1 MYRQSAIGLK
11 SRCFHC
17 VIGLFGTIFG
27 EKGLLADRRTPDGE
41 LTLQTVAFPIFTNAG
56 GDIFGGWVI
65 SQMDIA
71 AGTCAAQRAQG
82 RCSTVAID
90 AMTFHAPINI
100 GDLVSVYAKILKT
113 GRTSIRMHVE
123 TWVRRQRT
131 GERDLVT
138 EGDFTFVAIES
149 SGVPRPLPP
158 LEQIGDGIA

>member
-1 MYRQSAIGLK
+1 MS
-11 SRCFHC
+11 
-17 VIGLFGTIFG
+17 IFAQ
-27 EKGLLADRRTPDGE
+27 KLLGCALSGGKTLTQRETPDGE

-56 GDIFGGWVI
+56 GDILGGWVV

-90 AMTFHAPINI
+90 AMTFHAPIYV
-100 GDLVSVYAKILKT
+100 GDLVSVYSKIIKT
-113 GRTSIRMHVE
+113 GRTSIKMHIE

-131 GERDLVT
+131 SERFLVT

-149 SGVPRPLPP
+149 SGVPRPLP
-158 LEQIGDGIA
+158 LFEEAK